1 MTNSSPTK
9 ASTTERLWV
18 PSEPTPIEDVVFD
31 GALVLANRHASHGDE
46 IDWRLAR
53 ARSLVPILR
62 AAQVIETAKDDDE
75 TVDLVRDAMGKDTSA
90 PLLLW
95 TMGGDNS
102 YRCAARA
109 AAGTATVVAGVGLGN
124 GNVAQRI
131 ANSDAF
137 FQNPEELLN
146 PGAGVVRNHYLFEVI
161 FNGELHYATTNAGF
175 GETGFGAHQISNKK
189 HRAHPFYK
197 LREMREL
204 QEYVLAFRSMAE
216 IKMAKRCVLIEEEGE
231 THPILGRDFM
241 FGPEMAKVVDMPY
254 AQLDEPEAIYFDLKS
269 RFHLPSWL
277 AGIQTGSKSYKRL
290 LAGDTHSVTIL
301 TDGWAYI
308 DGDPSRLQP
317 GQFSI
322 RCSPVSYPALTIP
335 EQRTGLKTPGG
346 ISGLTQRL
354 RPIVTAAIAR

>member
-1 MTNSSPTK
+1 
-9 ASTTERLWV
+9 
-18 PSEPTPIEDVVFD
+18 
-31 GALVLANRHASHGDE
+31 
-46 IDWRLAR
+46 
-53 ARSLVPILR
+53 VPILR
-62 AAQVIETAKDDDE
+62 KAQVIETTKDDDE
-75 TVDLVRDAMGKDTSA
+75 TVGLVREAMGTDTSA

-109 AAGTATVVAGVGLGN
+109 AAGTTTVVAGVGLGN

-137 FQNPEELLN
+137 FQNPEELLK

-161 FNGELHYATTNAGF
+161 FNGKLHHAITNAGF
-175 GETGFGAHQISNKK
+175 GETGFGAHRISNKK

-204 QEYVLAFRSMAE
+204 QEYMLAFRSMAE
-216 IKMAKRCVLIEEEGE
+216 IKMAKRCVLIEEGGE

-241 FGPEMAKVVDMPY
+241 FGPEMAKVVDMPHT
-254 AQLDEPEAIYFDLKS
+254 QLDDPEAIYFDLES
-269 RFHLPSWL
+269 RFYLPAWV

-301 TDGWAYI
+301 TDGWAYM
-308 DGDPSRLQP
+308 DGDPSRMQP

-322 RCSPVSYPALTIP
+322 KRSPVTYPALTIP
-335 EQRTGLKTPGG
+335 VQRTELKSSRGV
-346 ISGLTQRL
+346 SSLAQWL